1 MNQNSLFLDK
11 INGFIISILL
21 LGQHIVAQLAYIR
34 DRESTTETIILIIIT
49 LSVVLFFY
57 WKDLRSKNF
66 FYDTMFFL
74 CIFCLY
80 YLYVYFF
87 THNFPIF
94 LFILLFLSIVIC
106 YKKGIRNKNYLF
118 LFLIFFIML
127 FALNIIIVGV
137 TNGAYS
143 EAKIKGFLL
152 YSVGTSF
159 YIIAIVN
166 KQNLIWAKKF
176 LWYLCL
182 FFLIISSYNYLKYNI
197 LYTSE
202 VMKLSIGYISASF
215 IFGAIFLYVFFEK
228 LMFQGEKTYLFLLPI
243 LLFFMLLSGSR
254 GPLASLLMT
263 LSMYFF
269 MTFNKKNIIF
279 AVLILVFAIF
289 FININT
295 YFSIDSLVNR
305 FPGFARIY
313 YSTTEYYES
322 GMQTKYISSG
332 REYFYSKAIKEFYSR
347 PIFGVGIGT
356 DEIPGS
362 YAHNSFLEIASQ
374 LGFFALFIFTL
385 IIGIWVFQFYRSEKK
400 RISKFRIFK
409 YLFLYFLFHSLFS
422 GSIFFNYSF
431 WAILTISGVI
441 FYIES
446 KKDNMMISR
455 TNINVG

>member
-21 LGQHIVAQLAYIR
+21 IGRYIANQLAYIR
-34 DRESTTETIILIIIT
+34 DVESRTNRIILIIII

-94 LFILLFLSIVIC
+94 LFVLFILSIYIA

-118 LFLIFFIML
+118 LFLIFFIIM
-127 FALNIIIVGV
+127 FMFNIMIVGV

-143 EAKIKGFLL
+143 EAKIKMFLL

-176 LWYLCL
+176 LWYIFL
-182 FFLIISSYNYLKYNI
+182 FFLIVSLHNYLKYNT
-197 LYTSE
+197 LYISG
-202 VMKLSIGYISASF
+202 VMKLSTDHINTSF

-228 LMFQGEKTYLFLLPI
+228 LMFQGEKIYLFLLPI

-269 MTFNKKNIIF
+269 MAFNKKNIIF

-313 YSTTEYYES
+313 YSTTECYES
-322 GMQTKYISSG
+322 GIQLKYISSG
-332 REYFYSKAIKEFYSR
+332 RDYFYSKAIKEFYSR

-356 DEIPGS
+356 DETPGGH
-362 YAHNSFLEIASQ
+362 AHNSFLEIASQ

-385 IIGIWVFQFYRSEKK
+385 IIGIWFFQFYRSEKK
-400 RISKFRIFK
+400 RIFKFRIFK
-409 YLFLYFLFHSLFS
+409 YLFLYSLFQSLFS
-422 GSIFFNYSF
+422 GSIFSNYSF
-431 WAILTISGVI
+431 WAILTLSGVI
-441 FYIES
+441 FYIET
-446 KKDNMMISR
+446 KKDN
-455 TNINVG
+455 T